1 MAKRFAD
8 TNKYKKPFMRGLP
21 GPYKLL
27 WDYLYL
33 ECDHAGVWH
42 KDFEVA
48 QLYIGKDMPVN
59 EAKAIELFNAGQE
72 RIRVNKDG
80 DKWFI
85 MGFADFQYGKLN
97 PMNRVHHAAILAL
110 QKFGVTPSQGATQAP
125 VDKDKDVDVV
135 KDKPLVFTRE
145 KAFEQIWAK
154 YPVKDGRKEAER
166 LFNATVGSADDFLR
180 IQKALNNYLRS
191 PKVRG
196 GFIKNG
202 STWFANWQDWVDYK
216 GEAHGGG
223 AKRDESSDL
232 DQLLEREAQS
242 RSMG

>member
-59 EAKAIELFNAGQE
+59 EAKALELFNAGQE
-72 RIRVNKDG
+72 RVRVSD
-80 DKWFI
+80 DATKWLLV
-85 MGFADFQYGKLN
+85 GFAEFQYGKLN
-97 PMNRVHHAAILAL
+97 PMSKIHIGAILAFE
-110 QKFGVTPSQGATQAP
+110 KFGMKPPLAFPQSERVDLTLK
-125 VDKDKDVDVV
+125 DKDKAMDTD
-135 KDKPLVFTRE
+135 KDKPLLFSRE
-145 KAFEQIWAK
+145 KAFEQVWAK

-166 LFNATVGSADDFLR
+166 LFNASVGSADDFVR

-191 PKVRG
+191 PKVKG
-196 GFIKNG
+196 GFVKNG
-202 STWFANWQDWVDYK
+202 SNWFANWQDWVDYK
-216 GEAHGGG
+216 GEQNAG
-223 AKRDESSDL
+223 ARTAASSDL
-232 DQLLEREAQS
+232 DALFDR
-242 RSMG
+242 

>member
-59 EAKAIELFNAGQE
+59 EAQALKLFNEGQE
-72 RIRVNKDG
+72 RIRLNADG
-80 DKWFI
+80 DKWLI

-110 QKFGVTPSQGATQAP
+110 TKFGVTPSQGATIAP
-125 VDKDKDVDVV
+125 VDMDKDKAVV
-135 KDKPLVFTRE
+135 KDVIVFSRE

-166 LFNATVGSADDFLR
+166 LFNATVGNADDLTR

-196 GFIKNG
+196 GFVKNG

-216 GEAHGGG
+216 GEVHGAGT
-223 AKRDESSDL
+223 KREDSNDL
-232 DQLLEREAQS
+232 DKLLERQTQE
-242 RSMG
+242 RHMG

>member
-59 EAKAIELFNAGQE
+59 EQKALELFNAGQE
-72 RIRVNKDG
+72 RIRVNQDG
-80 DKWFI
+80 DKWLI

-97 PMNRVHHAAILAL
+97 PMNRVHHAAISAL
-110 QKFGVTPSQGATQAP
+110 TKFGVTPSVGATQAP
-125 VDKDKDVDVV
+125 VDKDKDKAVD
-135 KDKPLVFTRE
+135 KDKPLFSRE
-145 KAFEQIWAK
+145 QAFEQLWAK

-166 LFNATVGSADDFLR
+166 LFHASVGSADDFVR
-180 IQKALNNYLRS
+180 IQKALNNYLKS
-191 PKVRG
+191 PKVKG
-196 GFIKNG
+196 GYVKNG

-216 GEAHGGG
+216 GEVHGGG
-223 AKRDESSDL
+223 AKREESSDL
-232 DQLLEREAQS
+232 DRLLEREAQG
-242 RSMG
+242 R

>member
-59 EAKAIELFNAGQE
+59 EAKALELFNAGQE
-72 RIRVNKDG
+72 RIRVNQDG
-80 DKWFI
+80 DKWLI

-97 PMNRVHHAAILAL
+97 PMNRVHHAAISAL
-110 QKFGVTPSQGATQAP
+110 TKFGVTPSIGATEAP
-125 VDKDKDVDVV
+125 VDKDKDKAV
-135 KDKPLVFTRE
+135 DKPLVFSRE
-145 KAFEQIWAK
+145 KAFEQVWAK

-166 LFNATVGSADDFLR
+166 LFNATVGNADDLVR

-191 PKVRG
+191 PKVKG

-202 STWFANWQDWVDYK
+202 SNWFANWQDWVDYK
-216 GEAHGGG
+216 GEQNAGT
-223 AKRDESSDL
+223 KQPTSSEL
-232 DQLLEREAQS
+232 DALFDR
-242 RSMG
+242 